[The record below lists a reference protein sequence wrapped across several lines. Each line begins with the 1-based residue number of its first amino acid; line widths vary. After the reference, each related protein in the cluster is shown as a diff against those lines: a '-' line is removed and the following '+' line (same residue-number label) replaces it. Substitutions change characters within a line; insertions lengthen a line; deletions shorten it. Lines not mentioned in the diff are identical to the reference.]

1 MFKDKFKLKIK
12 KTHRNDIK
20 TKKIEMV
27 QINSVNQ
34 FDFGAFFIIK
44 TLHNRQTAIELIAW
58 WFWCDTIDNLC
69 V

>member
-12 KTHRNDIK
+12 TKTYRNDIK

-44 TLHNRQTAIELIAW
+44 TLHNRQTAIKLIA
-58 WFWCDTIDNLC
+58 
-69 V
+69 